1 MRRWR
6 PSSSGAST
14 FSTTCCRRASPTSER
29 SRRSSSSITST
40 LTRRRSASAR
50 RWACPSREPR
60 RPSRREVRRLA
71 STFDK
76 LETRGTLTK
85 TKRFRPGDQP
95 GKANHLVKLPKGAK
109 PVTVSLSPKE
119 QVAWR
124 MFGKFV
130 QARRGENPELEDNL
144 LKAHIKLRPE
154 EYLAVAW
161 MNTTFAAVGSVVAAF
176 ALALFLFILRIDI
189 FSLLIFL
196 GLVAAL
202 PIFFSY
208 MHYFGLPV
216 GPKGK
221 PRSMAKK
228 RGTKIDKRISGAMSF
243 ISAMA
248 SADVP
253 VDVIFKELSKQT
265 VYGEVAREAEWITRD
280 TELLGLDIL
289 SAIRKAAQRSP
300 SSKFQDF
307 LQGVVTTS
315 TSGGQ
320 LKPYFLV
327 KAEQF
332 EKEDRL
338 EMRKKMETLGMLAE
352 SFVTVVVAFPLFLVV
367 IMAIMALISKGSSGS
382 VLVLLY
388 VVVALM
394 IPLSQFGFFLAK
406 KQREI
411 KQIERRLP
419 DFLRDVAEAGRFGMT
434 LADAIVV
441 SGGGRYGKLT
451 PEIKKMAAQITW
463 GVPATEA
470 LHLFATRVKTPMIER
485 VVAIIVKSSDA
496 GGDVADVL
504 TMVSHDTKENQLTE
518 DERRIAMSTYIAVI
532 YISFMVFLVTIWIL
546 NVTFLPKM
554 LEASG
559 ALEGGA
565 GAALAGASPL
575 ANNLPEVVFNV
586 KIAFFIAVIVHALG
600 DGVLAGVL
608 DTGKIANGL
617 RHSFIML
624 VIAMFAFL
632 VI

>member
-1 MRRWR
+1 MANPDLEKARVRLYEKADRKPAIIATGTVLMVLAGFIAFLNLINSISLGFRADQR
-6 PSSSGAST
+6 PI
-14 FSTTCCRRASPTSER
+14 ER
-29 SRRSSSSITST
+29 
-40 LTRRRSASAR
+40 
-50 RWACPSREPR
+50 
-60 RPSRREVRRLA
+60 
-71 STFDK
+71 
-76 LETRGTLTK
+76 
-85 TKRFRPGDQP
+85 
-95 GKANHLVKLPKGAK
+95 
-109 PVTVSLSPKE
+109 
-119 QVAWR
+119 
-124 MFGKFV
+124 
-130 QARRGENPELEDNL
+130 
-144 LKAHIKLRPE
+144 
-154 EYLAVAW
+154 
-161 MNTTFAAVGSVVAAF
+161 
-176 ALALFLFILRIDI
+176 FLFW
-189 FSLLIFL
+189 LI
-196 GLVAAL
+196 VA
-202 PIFFSY
+202 
-208 MHYFGLPV
+208 
-216 GPKGK
+216 
-221 PRSMAKK
+221 
-228 RGTKIDKRISGAMSF
+228 
-243 ISAMA
+243 
-248 SADVP
+248 
-253 VDVIFKELSKQT
+253 
-265 VYGEVAREAEWITRD
+265 
-280 TELLGLDIL
+280 
-289 SAIRKAAQRSP
+289 
-300 SSKFQDF
+300 
-307 LQGVVTTS
+307 
-315 TSGGQ
+315 
-320 LKPYFLV
+320 
-327 KAEQF
+327 
-332 EKEDRL
+332 
-338 EMRKKMETLGMLAE
+338 TLG
-352 SFVTVVVAFPLFLVV
+352 FIGP
-367 IMAIMALISKGSSGS
+367 
-382 VLVLLY
+382 Y
-388 VVVALM
+388 
-394 IPLSQFGFFLAK
+394 GFFLAK

-518 DERRIAMSTYIAVI
+518 DERRIAMSTYIA
-532 YISFMVFLVTIWIL
+532 FMVFLVTIWIL

>member
-1 MRRWR
+1 M
-6 PSSSGAST
+6 
-14 FSTTCCRRASPTSER
+14 
-29 SRRSSSSITST
+29 
-40 LTRRRSASAR
+40 
-50 RWACPSREPR
+50 
-60 RPSRREVRRLA
+60 
-71 STFDK
+71 
-76 LETRGTLTK
+76 
-85 TKRFRPGDQP
+85 
-95 GKANHLVKLPKGAK
+95 VKLPKGAK
-109 PVTVSLSPKE
+109 PVNVSLPPKA

-130 QARRGENPELEDNL
+130 QARTGSDPELEDNL
-144 LKAHIKLRPE
+144 LKAHIRLRPE

-161 MNTTFAAVGSVVAAF
+161 MNTTFAAVGAVVAAF
-176 ALALFLFILRIDI
+176 VAALFLLVLNIPITT
-189 FSLLIFL
+189 LLIIF
-196 GLVAAL
+196 GLVAAI

-208 MHYFGLPV
+208 MYAFGLPV
-216 GPKGK
+216 GYHGK
-221 PRSMAKK
+221 PAGMAKK
-228 RGTKIDKRISGAMSF
+228 RGHKIDKRISGAMSF

-265 VYGEVAREAEWITRD
+265 IYGEVAKEAEWITRD

-289 SAIRKAAQRSP
+289 TAIRKAAQRSP
-300 SSKFQDF
+300 SSKFSDF

-367 IMAIMALISKGSSGS
+367 IMAIMALISKTGSGFV
-382 VLVLLY
+382 VLLLY

-394 IPLSQFGFFLAK
+394 IPMSQFGSSSSSGTWNRRAEMTSVELEKARLRRTEKGDRRKSVIGIGTALFVLFGFIAFLNLIDSVNLAFRATQNNLERFLYWLVVATLGFIGPYGFYVAK
-406 KQREI
+406 LQREI

-434 LADAIVV
+434 LAEAIVV
-441 SGGGRYGKLT
+441 SSGGRYGKLT

-470 LHLFATRVKTPMIER
+470 LRLFAERVKTPMVGR

-546 NVTFLPKM
+546 DVTFLPKM

-559 ALEGGA
+559 ALASTGGA
-565 GAALAGASPL
+565 VQSPL
-575 ANNLPEVVFNV
+575 AQDLPGVVNQIR
-586 KIAFFIAVIVHALG
+586 IAFFIATVVHGLG
-600 DGVLAGVL
+600 DGILAGVL
-608 DTGKIANGL
+608 DTGKIPNGL

-624 VIAMFAFL
+624 VIALFAFL
-632 VI
+632 FI